1 MNMPHVIIKMYPGR
15 TEEQKKKLVKAIT
28 DSIIKII
35 AVDEKVISIAV
46 EDVSPEEWAEKVYRP
61 DILEKKDTLYK
72 KPGYN
77 PFGE

>member
-1 MNMPHVIIKMYPGR
+1 MPHVIIKMYPGR

-46 EDVSPEEWAEKVYRP
+46 EDVSPEDWAEKVYRP
-61 DILEKKDTLYK
+61 DILEKQNTLYK

>member
-1 MNMPHVIIKMYPGR
+1 MPHVIIKMYPGR

-28 DSIIKII
+28 DSIIKVI

>member
-1 MNMPHVIIKMYPGR
+1 MPHVIVKMYPGR

-46 EDVSPEEWAEKVYRP
+46 EDVSPEEWAEKVYLP

>member
-1 MNMPHVIIKMYPGR
+1 MPHVIIKMYAGR

-28 DSIIKII
+28 DSIVKI
-35 AVDEKVISIAV
+35 VDADKKYVSIAI
-46 EDVSPEEWAEKVYRP
+46 EDVSPEDWAEKVYRP
-61 DILEKKDTLYK
+61 DILEKQNTLYK

>member
-1 MNMPHVIIKMYPGR
+1 MPHVIVKMYPGR

>member
-1 MNMPHVIIKMYPGR
+1 MPHVIIKMYAGR

-46 EDVSPEEWAEKVYRP
+46 EDVSPEDWAGKVYRP
-61 DILEKKDTLYK
+61 DILEKQNTLYK

>member
-1 MNMPHVIIKMYPGR
+1 MPHIIIKMYAGR

-35 AVDEKVISIAV
+35 DADEKYISIAI
-46 EDVSPEEWAEKVYRP
+46 EDVSPENWAEKVYRP
-61 DILEKKDTLYK
+61 DILEKQNTLYK

-77 PFGE
+77 PFCE

>member
-1 MNMPHVIIKMYPGR
+1 MPHVIVKMYPGR

-35 AVDEKVISIAV
+35 AADEKYISIAV

-77 PFGE
+77 PCGE

>member
-1 MNMPHVIIKMYPGR
+1 MPHVIIKMYPGR

>member
-1 MNMPHVIIKMYPGR
+1 MYPGR

-46 EDVSPEEWAEKVYRP
+46 EDVSPEDWAEKVYRP
-61 DILEKKDTLYK
+61 DILEKQNTLYK

-77 PFGE
+77 PFCE